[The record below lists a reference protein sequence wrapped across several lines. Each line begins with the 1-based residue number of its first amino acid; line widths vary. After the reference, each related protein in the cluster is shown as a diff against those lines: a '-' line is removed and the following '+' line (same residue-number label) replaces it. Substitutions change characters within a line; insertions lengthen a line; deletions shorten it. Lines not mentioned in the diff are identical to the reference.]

1 MKLMIHMKKIII
13 NTIITILIVSLGFL
27 FYKAYN
33 YCKKEVKINRWADDY
48 FFVLTYKDEL
58 AFDEVKLEIQAFYFE
73 LVCGKKYSVE
83 DLKAA
88 YVERNDLFYDYMD
101 TFFQIHYAPRELEYS
116 LSNISLEEWN
126 LFFSSLTQEE
136 KDIAKHIYI
145 EEQKLVTDYYGD
157 SRVKLYN
164 LTEAQRL
171 EFYNLY
177 KNPNYVLDDE
187 LMETN
192 QPLVGVPIY

>member
-1 MKLMIHMKKIII
+1 
-13 NTIITILIVSLGFL
+13 
-27 FYKAYN
+27 
-33 YCKKEVKINRWADDY
+33 
-48 FFVLTYKDEL
+48 
-58 AFDEVKLEIQAFYFE
+58 
-73 LVCGKKYSVE
+73 
-83 DLKAA
+83 
-88 YVERNDLFYDYMD
+88 MD
-101 TFFQIHYAPRELEYS
+101 TFFKIHYAPRELEYS

-136 KDIAKHIYI
+136 KDIVKHIYR
-145 EEQKLVTDYYGD
+145 EEQNLVTDYYGD

-171 EFYNLY
+171 EFHNLY